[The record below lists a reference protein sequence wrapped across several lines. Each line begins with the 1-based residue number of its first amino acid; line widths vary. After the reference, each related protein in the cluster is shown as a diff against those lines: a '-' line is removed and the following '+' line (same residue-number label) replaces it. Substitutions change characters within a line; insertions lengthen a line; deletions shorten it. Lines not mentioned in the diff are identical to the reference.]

1 MSKSTA
7 NAHWKGTLKEGSGEM
22 SFTGYK
28 GPYNFASRFEDGK
41 ETNPEELVGAALAG
55 CYSMFLSALLSKE
68 ELNPESI
75 ETTAEV
81 ELGKDDTGPHIA
93 KISLDCKVKCKGLG
107 NDKLQELAATAK
119 ANCPISRLY
128 QGGSASI
135 TVNTTL
141 ES

>member
-7 NAHWKGTLKEGSGEM
+7 NAHWKGTIKEGSGEM

-55 CYSMFLSALLSKE
+55 CYSMFISALLSKE

-75 ETTAEV
+75 ETTAQV
-81 ELGKDDTGPHIA
+81 ELEKDDTGPHIA
-93 KISLDCKVKCKGLG
+93 KITLHCKVKCQDLS
-107 NDKLQELAATAK
+107 NDKLQEVAATSK
-119 ANCPISRLY
+119 ANCPVSRLY

-135 TVNTTL
+135 NVNAEL
-141 ES
+141 LS